1 MSDTEATYTS
11 TDPNVVTVT
20 PNGRLFA
27 MGLGSATVSA
37 KYGTTTTTALVNVT
51 NDAWYGRSFAAEQ
64 HEQIAAMR
72 AIETARPML
81 RSTNT
86 GITSIIDHH
95 GKELARLPWF
105 TRGLLEG
112 AIAGR
117 TGTTPYVRS
126 GDALA
131 VFASLLLAGAAFVL
145 RRRRS
150 TGPD

>member
-1 MSDTEATYTS
+1 
-11 TDPNVVTVT
+11 
-20 PNGRLFA
+20 
-27 MGLGSATVSA
+27 
-37 KYGTTTTTALVNVT
+37 
-51 NDAWYGRSFAAEQ
+51 
-64 HEQIAAMR
+64 
-72 AIETARPML
+72 ML

-86 GITSIIDHH
+86 GITSIIDYR
-95 GKELARLPWF
+95 GNELARLPWF
-105 TRGLLEG
+105 TRGVLEG

-145 RRRRS
+145 GRRRS